1 MAGPTILEAVRQKLL
16 DMNGQLKDIAG
27 DTKPCHLTSRPASA
41 RARPATAPGL
51 AKSPLGVR
59 SRPQSARSARSVT
72 SAPAAAPPTP
82 RAPEIVAQKVQLQAV
97 PAPAKASC
105 GVQQEPILKADFQAL
120 LELIG
125 AKAAACFSSFHQCFR
140 RLDAD
145 SNGKVEVEEIRD
157 LMRVFHM
164 PESAADQLFEHLDTE
179 KTGSLDFQMVEHM
192 LGSYIK
198 PGYRQAAP
206 LPARRAEATYQVK
219 SEPMVRPVIT
229 EIGGA
234 EVDLNKLADIIGTKA
249 KAKYRNTRECFRWL
263 DEAKTG
269 YVTRQECLHFLEGF
283 GYNST
288 IGHQVYN
295 ALLRS
300 GEPEVDVATFL
311 HFFGPHIHPRYEDI
325 AKQKDCRPVPVA
337 APARVAPVAPVA
349 PVASAVGRL
358 SVDRASTAQC
368 RAPTP
373 GPKMGVN
380 AVVHGFDPGQKVKED
395 DWSAATTSVGC
406 ADAVSSATSS
416 IPVKGGYGHRP
427 SPPTSGQPRRP
438 SGTGMGQA
446 ALRQPR
452 IAVPTPPSAPRLGL
466 ARPRPH
472 SARMAFKG
480 PKTMPE
486 GLRRSASG
494 HCCYCGRNEQGL
506 ISTEMLRIS
515 LSQRWGVIA

>member
-1 MAGPTILEAVRQKLL
+1 M
-16 DMNGQLKDIAG
+16 
-27 DTKPCHLTSRPASA
+27 
-41 RARPATAPGL
+41 
-51 AKSPLGVR
+51 
-59 SRPQSARSARSVT
+59 
-72 SAPAAAPPTP
+72 
-82 RAPEIVAQKVQLQAV
+82 
-97 PAPAKASC
+97 
-105 GVQQEPILKADFQAL
+105 KADFQAL
-120 LELIG
+120 LELVG
-125 AKAAACFSSFHQCFR
+125 SKAAARFSSFHQCFR
-140 RLDAD
+140 RLDTD
-145 SNGKVEVEEIRD
+145 SNGKVEVEEVRD

-179 KTGSLDFQMVEHM
+179 KTGSLDFQMVADV

-198 PGYRQAAP
+198 PGYRQSAP
-206 LPARRAEATYQVK
+206 LPSARRAEATYQVK
-219 SEPMVRPVIT
+219 PEPIRSVIT

-249 KAKYRNTRECFRWL
+249 KAKYRNTRDCFRWL

-269 YVTRQECLHFLEGF
+269 YVTRPECLQFLEGF

-337 APARVAPVAPVA
+337 PVAPA
-349 PVASAVGRL
+349 PAVGRL
-358 SVDRASTAQC
+358 SVDRASAQW
-368 RAPTP
+368 RPPTP
-373 GPKMGVN
+373 GPKMAVK
-380 AVVHGFDPGQKVKED
+380 AVPPVVHGFDPGQKVKED

-416 IPVKGGYGHRP
+416 IPVKGGYDHRP
-427 SPPTSGQPRRP
+427 SPPTGQPRRP
-438 SGTGMGQA
+438 SGTATGQA

-452 IAVPTPPSAPRLGL
+452 GIAVPTPPSAPRQAQRGV
-466 ARPRPH
+466 ATRPRPRPH

-494 HCCYCGRNEQGL
+494 HCFYCGRDEQGL
-506 ISTEMLRIS
+506 ISTEMLRNS